1 MLGFRKHLCT
11 RNLLQ
16 AARFFST
23 SVEGESHFT
32 VNSLD
37 NGVKEFVLNRPKQ
50 RNALSKRLISEF
62 EEAIKDVNSTN
73 DTRAI
78 ILRSAEPGMFCAGA
92 DLKER
97 KGMSQLES
105 VNFVKTLR
113 RLFHEFSQIHCPTI
127 SLVDGATLGGGLE
140 LALSS
145 DIRISTEQAIIGLPE
160 TSLAIIPGAGG
171 TQTLSRI
178 VGEAVAKELIFTA
191 ARISPQRALQLGIVN
206 YVEKDYDTAYQKVQE
221 IAQKICSN
229 GPIGVRMAK
238 TAISKGMNVSKED
251 GLKIEELCYAQILPT
266 KDRLEGL
273 KAFAEKRK
281 PEYKGE

>member
-1 MLGFRKHLCT
+1 
-11 RNLLQ
+11 
-16 AARFFST
+16 
-23 SVEGESHFT
+23 
-32 VNSLD
+32 
-37 NGVKEFVLNRPKQ
+37 
-50 RNALSKRLISEF
+50 
-62 EEAIKDVNSTN
+62 
-73 DTRAI
+73 
-78 ILRSAEPGMFCAGA
+78 MFCAGA

-127 SLVDGATLGGGLE
+127 SLIDGATLGGGLE
-140 LALSS
+140 LALST
-145 DIRISTEQAIIGLPE
+145 DIRVATEQSIIGLPE

-178 VGEAVAKELIFTA
+178 VGEAVAKELIFTGD
-191 ARISPQRALQLGIVN
+191 RISPQRALDLGIVN
-206 YVEKDYDTAYQKVQE
+206 YVEKDNESAYQKVVE
-221 IAQKICSN
+221 IANKICKN

-238 TAISKGMNVSKED
+238 MAISKGIDVSKES
-251 GLKIEELCYAQILPT
+251 GLKIEELCYAQVLNT
-266 KDRLEGL
+266 SDRLEGL